1 MFKNIKPL
9 SSSKGFTLIEL
20 LLSMVFGLIVLS
32 GVIYVYLA
40 VIVSSSETLKST
52 KLNTQLM
59 TMMSIMVND
68 VRRAG
73 FWGNPD
79 ALPSADNPFNV
90 DNDTLLTIFSNATAS
105 VDENTNTDG
114 YCLLFSYDKNG
125 DGSVD
130 AAGDVEYFG
139 FRFSRSDGTVEMAV
153 NSAQVPAITC
163 SGGTWFP
170 LSDPDLIEITSLTFN
185 PAESACV
192 NSSEPDGFDSASDA
206 DSTVDDVGEKDC
218 YTVAP
223 TAGHITVETREI
235 LITLTGRLKSDSE
248 VTAKI
253 KQTVRVRNDV
263 VRVRA

>member
-1 MFKNIKPL
+1 MLKNTNKL
-9 SSSKGFTLIEL
+9 SFNKGFTLIEL
-20 LLSMVFGLIVLS
+20 LLSMIFGLIVLS

-59 TMMSIMVND
+59 TIMSVMVND
-68 VRRAG
+68 IRRAG
-73 FWGNPD
+73 FWDNPN

-90 DNDTLLTIFSNATAS
+90 DDDTLLTIFSSATAS
-105 VDENTNTDG
+105 VDENTDTDG
-114 YCLLFSYDKNG
+114 YCLLFTYDKNG

-139 FRFSRSDGTVEMAV
+139 FRYSRSDGAVEMAV
-153 NSAQVPAITC
+153 NTAQVPAITC
-163 SGGTWFP
+163 SGGTWHS
-170 LSDPDLIEITSLTFN
+170 LSDPELIEITSLTFN

-192 NSSEPDGFDSASDA
+192 NSSEPDGLDSVSDA
-206 DSTVDDVGEKDC
+206 DTTVDDDGEKDC
-218 YTVAP
+218 YTVTP
-223 TAGHITVETREI
+223 TVGQMTVETREI
-235 LITLTGRLKSDSE
+235 LITLAGRLKSDSE

-263 VRVRA
+263 VRMR